1 MEAFN
6 ILGKL
11 DNNPLSWE
19 SEMRGMRFFTKF
31 SRRGHIVSRH
41 GRQHLPQEYRFLLF
55 HVSTAWIDSI
65 LVPLDSRCKVS
76 INERGIP
83 GAITQC
89 TMVAKFAL
97 RVSDC
102 VPVVYVGEAF

>member
-1 MEAFN
+1 
-6 ILGKL
+6 
-11 DNNPLSWE
+11 
-19 SEMRGMRFFTKF
+19 MRGMRFFTKF
-31 SRRGHIVSRH
+31 SRGGHIVGRH
-41 GRQHLPQEYRFLLF
+41 GRHHLPQECRFLLF
-55 HVSTAWIDSI
+55 HVFTAGIDSI

-97 RVSDC
+97 RVSDW